1 MKNADH
7 LAWRLKMR
15 KHDDE
20 MAATMPKMPPSLP
33 RGLGDIVER
42 LIHKVLPE
50 SWIPKKASGC
60 GCAKRKALLNNIKI
74 G

>member
-20 MAATMPKMPPSLP
+20 MAATMPKPPSTP

-50 SWIPKKASGC
+50 SWLPKKASGC
-60 GCAKRKALLNNIKI
+60 GCAKRKALLNNFKI